1 MATTKGLD
9 ISAAQG
15 NNVNFAAI
23 KAAGYDF
30 VILRAGYG
38 SALTYPNQYDV
49 TFENNYAK
57 AKAAGLKVGAYW
69 YTYAIDPT
77 IMVNEAKAFIKALSG
92 KKFEMPVYMDLEE
105 QNQIKGGITDKL
117 VEAFCST
124 VEQAGYYVGV
134 YCSTYWYTNFVS
146 SKVRERYACWIAEW
160 GSKCNYKG
168 TYGIWQTGTT
178 KVNGSGTGDID
189 ADICYVDYTTTIKSK
204 GLNGYPKPTSNTTTT
219 SNTSTATT
227 AVKSINVTVIIDGKT
242 YTGKLTTK

>member
-1 MATTKGLD
+1 MATTIFKASTTKGLD
-9 ISAAQG
+9 LSAAQG
-15 NNVNFAAI
+15 YNVNFKAI

-38 SALTYPNQYDV
+38 SALTYPNQYDP
-49 TFENNYAK
+49 TFEGNYTK

-77 IMVNEAKAFIKALSG
+77 IMVNEAKAFIKALKG
-92 KKFEMPVYMDLEE
+92 KQFEMPVYMDIEE
-105 QNQIKGGITDKL
+105 QNQFSSGKTDKL

-124 VEQAGYYVGV
+124 MEQAGYYVGV

-146 SKVRERYACWIAEW
+146 ANVRARYDCWIAEW

-178 KVNGSGTGDID
+178 RVTNSGTGDID
-189 ADICYVDYTTTIKSK
+189 ADICYVDYATTIKSK
-204 GLNGYPKPTSNTTTT
+204 GLNGYPKPTTTTKP
-219 SNTSTATT
+219 TT
-227 AVKSINVTVIIDGKT
+227 TKKSIDVTIIVDGKT
-242 YTGKLTTK
+242 YTGKLTEK